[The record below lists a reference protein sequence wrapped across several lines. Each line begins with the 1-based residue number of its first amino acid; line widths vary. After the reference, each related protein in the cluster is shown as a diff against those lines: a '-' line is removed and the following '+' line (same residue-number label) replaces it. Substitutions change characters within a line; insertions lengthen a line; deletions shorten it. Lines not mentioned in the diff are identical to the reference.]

1 MGKRVTACS
10 VEVYVCCFCCPCVCT
25 IQFIFFAG
33 CRRFLIELSCSCC
46 CCWCCSIVIFV
57 LKLNGNA
64 IVFKRANLLQ
74 FSFIALS
81 CRVLSTPPPFSLP
94 SHLHLVVCHVIATC
108 RSERDGQYGWE
119 WDSCV
124 KIKDAFFLNF
134 QLTFLCFT
142 RSWINLCLGNKHRA
156 ITPNFLLI
164 QVISRKKNWGDL
176 LRVQEYLRYT

>member
-1 MGKRVTACS
+1 MFLRFLFYRDCRRMAFFLIDGMWYAIFTVITSDIYMSKKAMGKRVTACS

-142 RSWINLCLGNKHRA
+142 A
-156 ITPNFLLI
+156 LL
-164 QVISRKKNWGDL
+164 N
-176 LRVQEYLRYT
+176 